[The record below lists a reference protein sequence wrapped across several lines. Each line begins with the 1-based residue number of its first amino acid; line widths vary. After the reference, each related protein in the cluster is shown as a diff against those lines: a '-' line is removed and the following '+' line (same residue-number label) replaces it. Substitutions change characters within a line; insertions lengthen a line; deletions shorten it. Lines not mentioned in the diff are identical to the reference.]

1 MLSDEV
7 TNEEVFTALKYTLA
21 LVAMLEMGLQKKGY
35 QDVVLLGFYSGNMG
49 KGTRYG
55 YSKITR

>member
-21 LVAMLEMGLQKKGY
+21 LVTMLDIGLQEKGY
-35 QDVVLLGFYSGNMG
+35 
-49 KGTRYG
+49 
-55 YSKITR
+55 